1 MGFRRQTGQDGLA
14 ITADALDDF
23 FGRFQDHDFLTGC
36 KADHGVWSRLDFL
49 DEVAVEDDLGA
60 IETGDVNHDD
70 LSKSTSAASPR
81 I

>member
-1 MGFRRQTGQDGLA
+1 
-14 ITADALDDF
+14 
-23 FGRFQDHDFLTGC
+23 LTGC
-36 KADHGVWSRLDFL
+36 KADHGVGSRLDFL